1 MDDNYILSCLRFVCL
16 RLKLILLLDDKI
28 LRYSFEPMISRI
40 DPSNNI
46 TVERKINIR
55 YYPALKFE
63 KENGNVFYSNLTFS
77 W

>member
-1 MDDNYILSCLRFVCL
+1 MDDNYILFCLRFVCL